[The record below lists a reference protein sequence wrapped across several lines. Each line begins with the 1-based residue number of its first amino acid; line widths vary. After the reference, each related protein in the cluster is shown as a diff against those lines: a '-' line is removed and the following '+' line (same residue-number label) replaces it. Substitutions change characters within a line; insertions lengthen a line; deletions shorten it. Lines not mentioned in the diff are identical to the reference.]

1 MNPIRNPFTRS
12 FLFAACLLLN
22 QQMFGQTQDSTVRLS
37 AKEAID
43 FALEHHKD
51 VKNATLDAR
60 ISSAQ
65 VNEIIGIGLPQVNG
79 SFDVKDFFEIPTNLV
94 PGEFFGAE
102 PGTFIPV
109 KFGTQWQANAGLTAS
124 QLLFDPSY
132 LIGVKATKTIREL
145 ADKNVTRTR
154 IETAANVYKAYYAL
168 LLMRER
174 KKVIDANVARIFKLK
189 KDTKALYNNGF
200 VEKIDLDRINLAY
213 NNMISEMERV
223 ENIEKM
229 TENLLKYQMGMS
241 VTQPIELT
249 DSLDVN
255 KVKNLSIENQRADI
269 TKRIEYNIL
278 RTQVRLQ
285 EYNIQRYKVGYFPS
299 LVAFANV
306 SSTAQRNA
314 FNIFDPTRRWYP
326 TGIIGATLNIPIFD
340 GLQKQAKI
348 RQNEY
353 GLEKIRNELTN
364 FENAA
369 TMQIENSK
377 LSMEDAIRSLDLQE
391 QNLNLARDVV
401 RTSKLKYDQGVGSN
415 LEVLDAETS
424 LREAQTNYYNAI
436 YDAIIAKIDYEVAM
450 GNINY

>member
-1 MNPIRNPFTRS
+1 
-12 FLFAACLLLN
+12 
-22 QQMFGQTQDSTVRLS
+22 
-37 AKEAID
+37 
-43 FALEHHKD
+43 
-51 VKNATLDAR
+51 
-60 ISSAQ
+60 
-65 VNEIIGIGLPQVNG
+65 
-79 SFDVKDFFEIPTNLV
+79 
-94 PGEFFGAE
+94 
-102 PGTFIPV
+102 
-109 KFGTQWQANAGLTAS
+109 
-124 QLLFDPSY
+124 
-132 LIGVKATKTIREL
+132 
-145 ADKNVTRTR
+145 
-154 IETAANVYKAYYAL
+154 

-377 LSMEDAIRSLDLQE
+377 LSMED
-391 QNLNLARDVV
+391 
-401 RTSKLKYDQGVGSN
+401 
-415 LEVLDAETS
+415 EVSTC
-424 LREAQTNYYNAI
+424 RNKT
-436 YDAIIAKIDYEVAM
+436 
-450 GNINY
+450 